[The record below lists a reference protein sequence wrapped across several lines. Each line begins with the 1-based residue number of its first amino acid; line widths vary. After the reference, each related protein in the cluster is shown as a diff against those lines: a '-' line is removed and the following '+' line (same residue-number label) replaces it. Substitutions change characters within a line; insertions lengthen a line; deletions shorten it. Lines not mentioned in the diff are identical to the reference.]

1 MSYAKAMAVFTSPN
15 AAAERQLMQTL
26 LSDLLDAQGCVR
38 FKSVVRFSDHL
49 IRNYGFRLV
58 QNVTWG
64 VRQPGGRHLFYTHGH
79 ILVRVKT
86 TGTDHRETPHMTV
99 SVAEGLGWN
108 DEVAK
113 FSRNG
118 ELIPKVGGVNRA
130 DFRSLM
136 RLGPETAQILAADD
150 NWANA
155 CHFNFTRGFDV
166 TGALNLRPTK

>member
-15 AAAERQLMQTL
+15 AAAERQLMQNL
-26 LSDLLDAQGCVR
+26 LADLLDAQGCIR
-38 FKSVVRFSDHL
+38 FKSVVSFSDHL
-49 IRNYGFRLV
+49 IRQFGFSLV

-64 VRQPGGRHLFYTHGH
+64 VRPGGRHLFYTCGH
-79 ILVRVKT
+79 VLIRVKT
-86 TGTDHRETPHMTV
+86 SGTFIRHEPHMTISV
-99 SVAEGLGWN
+99 SDGLGWP

-113 FSRNG
+113 LSRNG
-118 ELIPKVGGVNRA
+118 ELIPKVGGVNTA

-150 NWANA
+150 RWANA